1 MKNNNELDK
10 KARNDQDDFV
20 LEMMNSTTLFPMRE
34 EASIGVSNY
43 TPVRFSQLAAYGVAF
58 EPLMTAVQSAINGV
72 GGSGFYY
79 VDTAG
84 KTMFQMKETGNFIGS
99 LQTIGG
105 MVGGGQAQM
114 IPLACNPTMIFMAA
128 VLSNIEKK
136 LDTIC
141 DMQQEM
147 MDFLVQKEKSELKGN
162 LVFLF
167 DVFNHYKYNW
177 DNEKY
182 KKGNYI
188 KVLDIRHEIE
198 KKIIFYRDQIATRV
212 NKKSLIHGDKGADKK
227 LQEVQDLFKD
237 YQLALYIL
245 SLSSF
250 LEVILLENYESEYLT
265 GISNKL
271 SDYSVSYRELYTD
284 CYDAIEEYL
293 NTSVQSSLAKGA
305 AKVSTLIGKNIEK
318 IPVIGDTQADET
330 MINVGNKLNEWNDGK
345 NREQMMKLIER
356 QSNFV
361 RPFVENI
368 NTINELYNRPIELI
382 LDDEN
387 IYLAT
392 V

>member
-1 MKNNNELDK
+1 M
-10 KARNDQDDFV
+10 
-20 LEMMNSTTLFPMRE
+20 
-34 EASIGVSNY
+34 
-43 TPVRFSQLAAYGVAF
+43 
-58 EPLMTAVQSAINGV
+58 
-72 GGSGFYY
+72 
-79 VDTAG
+79 
-84 KTMFQMKETGNFIGS
+84 
-99 LQTIGG
+99 
-105 MVGGGQAQM
+105 
-114 IPLACNPTMIFMAA
+114 
-128 VLSNIEKK
+128 
-136 LDTIC
+136 
-141 DMQQEM
+141 
-147 MDFLVQKEKSELKGN
+147 
-162 LVFLF
+162 
-167 DVFNHYKYNW
+167 
-177 DNEKY
+177 
-182 KKGNYI
+182 
-188 KVLDIRHEIE
+188 
-198 KKIIFYRDQIATRV
+198 
-212 NKKSLIHGDKGADKK
+212 IHGDKGADKK